1 MTTESAGRTRRLPV
15 SLKLVGAAV
24 LGILATVFVFQNTA
38 RGQIDFLFWSIRMP
52 AWIWLLGVF
61 VAGVLVGSMFP
72 WLRRRR
78 AAPRR

>member
-1 MTTESAGRTRRLPV
+1 MTTESAGRARRLPV
-15 SLKLVGAAV
+15 SPKLAGAAV